1 MYNFFIFLC
10 FVCFCI
16 VLAAIAAFTF
26 DVAMLRVSS
35 GPIYGCGVVGD
46 PLFYVQCDDE
56 PWRWARE
63 TALNLPF
70 FLWQAPQITLWGPDG
85 LDQKWLPL
93 IYLSDAVLFFAFIHV
108 VRMIVFLWPRRPEPA
123 EEEEKAAS

>member
-16 VLAAIAAFTF
+16 VLAAIAIYTF
-26 DVAMLRVSS
+26 DVAILRDSS

-63 TALNLPF
+63 SALNLPF
-70 FLWQAPQITLWGPDG
+70 FLLRAPLITYWGPGD
-85 LDQKWLPL
+85 LEQKWLPL
-93 IYLSDAVLFFAFIHV
+93 IYLSDIVLFLALIHV
-108 VRMIVFLWPRRPEPA
+108 VRMTVFMWPRRREPS
-123 EEEEKAAS
+123 EEESKTS

>member
-1 MYNFFIFLC
+1 MYNIFIFVC
-10 FVCFCI
+10 FLCFCI
-16 VLAAIAAFTF
+16 VLAAIAVYTF
-26 DVAMLRVSS
+26 DVAILRGSA

-63 TALNLPF
+63 SALNLPF
-70 FLWQAPQITLWGPDG
+70 FLMQAPLITYWGPGD

-93 IYLSDAVLFFAFIHV
+93 IYLSDGVLFLALIHV
-108 VRMIVFLWPRRPEPA
+108 LRLIVFLWPRRR
-123 EEEEKAAS
+123 EESEEKSKAS

>member
-16 VLAAIAAFTF
+16 VLAAIAVYTF
-26 DVAMLRVSS
+26 DVAILRDSP

-63 TALNLPF
+63 SALNLPF
-70 FLWQAPQITLWGPDG
+70 FLLRAPLITYWGPGD
-85 LDQKWLPL
+85 LEQKWLPL
-93 IYLSDAVLFFAFIHV
+93 IYLSDGVLFLALIHV
-108 VRMIVFLWPRRPEPA
+108 VRMIAFMWPRRREPS
-123 EEEEKAAS
+123 EEEESKTS

>member
-16 VLAAIAAFTF
+16 VLAAIAIYTF
-26 DVAMLRVSS
+26 DVTILRDSS

-63 TALNLPF
+63 SALNLPF
-70 FLWQAPQITLWGPDG
+70 FLLRAPLITYWGPGD
-85 LDQKWLPL
+85 LEQKWLPL
-93 IYLSDAVLFFAFIHV
+93 IYLSNIVLFLALIHV
-108 VRMIVFLWPRRPEPA
+108 VRVTAFVWPRRREDD
-123 EEEEKAAS
+123 EKESKAS

>member
-1 MYNFFIFLC
+1 MYNFFIFFC

-70 FLWQAPQITLWGPDG
+70 FLWQAPQITLWGPDETRSEMAAV
-85 LDQKWLPL
+85 D
-93 IYLSDAVLFFAFIHV
+93 LSLRRRALLRLH
-108 VRMIVFLWPRRPEPA
+108 PRRADDRLYVASPA
-123 EEEEKAAS
+123 GTGQRGGESS